1 MATAQAIQDE
11 VPNVALIEAGI
22 AADAAKAKDR
32 AAKEAKFQA
41 VIKKDF
47 ATMGLDP
54 NNPEALINLALAT
67 SPVGASEKAAV
78 DIAKGVMPKV
88 IEGVKHIPEAL
99 QKIKAALPQT
109 VQDALPMGI
118 RDLGHLMFTPQ
129 NASPV
134 RMAKFEELLEN
145 GEHIRAVKMQHASL
159 PYASAT
165 VAGSSIYAVNKVVAY
180 ANSEESHYE
189 SYADRFKNYATQE
202 YKQRE
207 NLEQLKAIIP
217 EMAKPID
224 KFLEMQDKLAKDGN
238 LSQQDKKAMALVAE
252 NFSNIIKT
260 EGPDSKSFDSA
271 QNVQDLS
278 K

>member
-1 MATAQAIQDE
+1 MATAQARQDE
-11 VPNVALIEAGI
+11 IPNVALIEAGI
-22 AADAAKAKDR
+22 AADIAKVKDR
-32 AAKEAKFQA
+32 AAKDAEFKA
-41 VIKKDF
+41 VIQKDL
-47 ATMGLDP
+47 ATLGLDP
-54 NNPEALINLALAT
+54 NNPETLINIALAT
-67 SPVGASEKAAV
+67 SPLGAGEKAAA
-78 DIAKGVMPKV
+78 DITRGVLPRV
-88 IEGVKHIPEAL
+88 IEGVKHIPEGL

-109 VQDALPMGI
+109 VQDVLPMSV

-134 RMAKFEELLEN
+134 RLAKFEELLEN
-145 GEHIRAVKMQHASL
+145 GEATRAVKMQHASI
-159 PYASAT
+159 PYASIT
-165 VAGSSIYAVNKVVAY
+165 VAGSSVYAANKVVDY
-180 ANSEESHYE
+180 ANSKEAHYE
-189 SYADRFKNYATQE
+189 SYADRFKHDATQE

-224 KFLEMQDKLAKDGN
+224 KFLEMQDQLAKDGN

-260 EGPDSKSFDSA
+260 EGPDSKSFDSV

-278 K
+278 R